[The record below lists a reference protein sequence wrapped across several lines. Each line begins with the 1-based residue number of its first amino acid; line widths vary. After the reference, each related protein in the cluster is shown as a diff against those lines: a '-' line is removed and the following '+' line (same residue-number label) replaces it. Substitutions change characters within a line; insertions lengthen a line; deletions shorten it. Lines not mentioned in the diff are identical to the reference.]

1 MRASPDHRAN
11 VALATGVLV
20 VFVLLA
26 ASASVAGLVYCLATL
41 SS

>member
-20 VFVLLA
+20 LFAVLVFVAGIGGMAWCLMR
-26 ASASVAGLVYCLATL
+26 VAT
-41 SS
+41 